1 MIIRVKQG
9 QTERVD
15 RKKMMPVERK
25 YDDADL
31 RWKSGDTLF
40 SVYIIDAHE
49 FFDPMT
55 STKGRHMM
63 HGPSV
68 IVTEDNICF
77 RTIQYHVNDPFVW
90 NWIGRCIREGYLN
103 PESIQSPS
111 NERDLKKAAS

>member
-1 MIIRVKQG
+1 MIIRKSQG
-9 QTERVD
+9 AFERVNTK
-15 RKKMMPVERK
+15 RIQPVQRQ
-25 YDDADL
+25 YDDVDL
-31 RWKSGDTLF
+31 RWKSGNTLF

-68 IVTEDNICF
+68 IVTEDNIGF
-77 RTIQYHVNDPFVW
+77 RTVEYHVNDPFVW

-103 PESIQSPS
+103 PETITSPS
-111 NERDLKKAAS
+111 SERDVPKHD